1 MAGAPRSIPVRRP
14 SFLLLL
20 WTVVLLAPLAW
31 TFSLN
36 VMFPLTDLVCE
47 NGRRSLPMIVG
58 LVCLVLAVAA
68 PLLGWYSMTRLRDD
82 PQQESESRD
91 RVHTGRFMLVLG
103 IGIGSL
109 FALVIAM
116 SIVPIFFLSP
126 CPT

>member
-1 MAGAPRSIPVRRP
+1 MLLSVRRP
-14 SFLLLL
+14 AFLLLL

-31 TFSLN
+31 AFSLN

-47 NGRRSLPMIVG
+47 DGRRSLPMIVG
-58 LVCLVLAVAA
+58 AVCLVLALAA
-68 PLLGWYSMTRLRDD
+68 PVLGWYCVRRLREDS
-82 PQQESESRD
+82 QQESESRD
-91 RVHTGRFMLVLG
+91 RVHTGHFMLVMG

-109 FALVIAM
+109 FALVIAL